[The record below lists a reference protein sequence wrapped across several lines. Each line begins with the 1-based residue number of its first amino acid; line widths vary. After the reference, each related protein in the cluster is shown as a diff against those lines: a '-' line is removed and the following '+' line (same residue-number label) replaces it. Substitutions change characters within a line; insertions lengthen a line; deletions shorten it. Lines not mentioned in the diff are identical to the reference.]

1 MPLYV
6 DTIALRR
13 LLNERGMSLRDL
25 SDRTG
30 LSWTFVKYL
39 ANGQRNPRP
48 DKARRI
54 ARALHVPVKAF
65 LLPVTPVP
73 ALRDDFPVDDSAVD
87 APDPAVPDPGGQGV
101 AA

>member
-39 ANGQRNPRP
+39 ANGTRNPLIGSAERV
-48 DKARRI
+48 A
-54 ARALHVPVKAF
+54 AALGVPRQAF
-65 LLPVTPVP
+65 LLPVTPRP
-73 ALRDDFPVDDSAVD
+73 PRSDDSPVDSACVD
-87 APDPAVPDPGGQGV
+87 PDPADPDAGEDGV

>member
-39 ANGQRNPRP
+39 ANGQRNPSFATAE
-48 DKARRI
+48 DI
-54 ARALHVPVKAF
+54 CEALGVLPGVLF
-65 LLPVTPVP
+65 PVTPRP
-73 ALRDDFPVDDSAVD
+73 PRRDDSAVD
-87 APDPAVPDPGGQGV
+87 TPDPAAPDPGGQGV

>member
-13 LLNERGMSLRDL
+13 LLDERGMSLRDL

-48 DKARRI
+48 ANAEILARV
-54 ARALHVPVKAF
+54 LGVPRQAF
-65 LLPVTPVP
+65 LLPVTPRP
-73 ALRDDFPVDDSAVD
+73 PRRENPGVDTPGAT
-87 APDPAVPDPGGQGV
+87 PDPADPNPGGQGV